1 MPTYSLIDSI
11 AEVANTN
18 QVKNL
23 KELVNVLAFRDFT
36 LNKLSVGFIVYVNRL
51 DNPSQELKAEAQ
63 RLINLSK
70 VIAGKS

>member
-1 MPTYSLIDSI
+1 MPIYSLVDSI

-23 KELVNVLAFRDFT
+23 RELANVLAFRDFT

-70 VIAGKS
+70 VIAGQS

>member
-11 AEVANTN
+11 ADVANTN

-23 KELVNVLAFRDFT
+23 RELANVLAFRDFT

-51 DNPSQELKAEAQ
+51 DNPSQELKAEEQ

-70 VIAGKS
+70 VIAGKP

>member
-1 MPTYSLIDSI
+1 MPTYSLVDSI

-23 KELVNVLAFRDFT
+23 RELANVLAFQDFT

-70 VIAGKS
+70 VIAGKP